1 MIGRSSV
8 VNDTTQTYDDKKLT
22 GRLFKMR
29 SKLYIYTFIGGA
41 QCIARLELEHPS
53 VNVYTVRLFI
63 SPTNPLIPQ

>member
-1 MIGRSSV
+1 
-8 VNDTTQTYDDKKLT
+8 
-22 GRLFKMR
+22 MR